1 MPSVAAQACLRE
13 LPQAHTA
20 SDGAKILLNATHKA
34 QATGDGPFDI
44 TYFNIMDSD
53 ITKMSRT
60 LY

>member
-13 LPQAHTA
+13 LTGLPQAHTA

-53 ITKMSRT
+53 ITN
-60 LY
+60 LI